1 MAGFFIIILVL
12 GLGVVTY
19 HILPKRATLFI
30 RLMQSVKGS
39 GKTAADDKLKCRAA
53 ASIED
58 KADSSPVLNVDILG
72 AISAGK
78 GSGRLIAQITFADV
92 TDGSKNIKPVKD
104 RYNKQK
110 TSFTCDADL
119 GRAPGGEFVLSRWT
133 NIAGINTDSFIVA
146 KKGVRK
152 LRLNVS
158 ISAQSSND
166 KIASAAYDFD
176 FEEVRAGYE
185 DYLQNSHRAKTLAIA
200 LGFAVS
206 AADGKIYNCQVRFIK
221 QWAANSFE
229 LESASKRTKRKFQ
242 KSLEKTFQ
250 FFRDGGHLDIFR
262 ICSELADIA
271 PVAERLSILG
281 FCLEVVA
288 ATGEA
293 VTAEIKLL
301 NEIANLLQIDRQ
313 RFQRMMQKILPVTI
327 HKNKNVESVLG
338 LGDDMSREETNE
350 LLTKEYSKWNARVTN
365 SDPEIRRQAD
375 LMLSLIAGAKN
386 EYVTAGI

>member
-12 GLGVVTY
+12 GLGLVTY
-19 HILPKRATLFI
+19 HILPGRATLFI
-30 RLMQSVKGS
+30 RLMQSLKGS
-39 GKTAADDKLKCRAA
+39 GKTGTDDKLKCRVA
-53 ASIED
+53 ASID
-58 KADSSPVLNVDILG
+58 NKADSSPVLNVDILG
-72 AISAGK
+72 AILAGK
-78 GSGRLIAQITFADV
+78 GNGRLIAQISLADV

-104 RYNKQK
+104 SSNRQK
-110 TSFTCDADL
+110 AIFTCDADL
-119 GRAPGGEFVLSRWT
+119 GRTPGGEFVLSRWT
-133 NIAGINTDSFIVA
+133 NIAGINTDSFIAA

-158 ISAQSSND
+158 ISAQPSND
-166 KIASAAYDFD
+166 EIAFCSYDFD

-185 DYLQNSHRAKTLAIA
+185 DYRQNSHRAKTLAIA

-206 AADGKIYNCQVRFIK
+206 AADGKIYNCQVRFVK

-229 LESASKRTKRKFQ
+229 LESASKRTKRKFR

-262 ICSELADIA
+262 ICTELADIA

-338 LGDDMSREETNE
+338 LGDDMSRKETNE

-375 LMLSLIAGAKN
+375 LMLSLIAEAKN
-386 EYVTAGI
+386 EYVTA